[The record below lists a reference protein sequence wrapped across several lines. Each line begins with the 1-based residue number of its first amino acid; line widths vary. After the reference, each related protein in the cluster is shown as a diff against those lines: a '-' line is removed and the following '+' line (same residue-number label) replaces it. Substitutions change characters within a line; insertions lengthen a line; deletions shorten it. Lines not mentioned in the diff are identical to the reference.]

1 MPNLVGIGNSQ
12 VPTNA
17 MLGGLAYQD
26 PAHANLTSVEI
37 ENIAPIKAKINATAV
52 RQGVFVYDTRKD
64 ADGGAWRKRTKN
76 ASWYNETLG
85 TVDRGHRRDF
95 PSVAVI
101 VAEDDVVTIYD
112 GDDPNLSM
120 WMVFRAGNSNGNNMI
135 GRTNEHCLTVYMLGG
150 LLCVGRD
157 YFGLH
162 MVNFITDQG
171 WFKESG
177 YDTPYVSPIC
187 YRNGDNQWMG
197 ANIDTQDIVDD
208 HVNDICMRVLPN
220 APIHTDNPLTRWYNG
235 SGLPQPTIAISTQ
248 NGVTILDDHGRVINH
263 GYTAT
268 NDYNYF
274 IDISPGGVFRYG
286 ARSLGTSPSALKGNF
301 FIFSYYGPS
310 PITKSGLKTTN
321 NSQPDMWYSYSSG
334 GGNATYDLGGVVG
347 ASNTQ
352 YHDLAHI
359 SDLEFVAGATKSS
372 ETTTTTAGE
381 KGLVRVLEPYVIN
394 FGEDTDYQMNKPIL
408 VNYIGHDF
416 NSGWIGGLQVG
427 AWLCDIDT
435 TDATHTN
442 IADDWAT
449 VGSWTK
455 QSSITITSTGSGTSG
470 ALTISGNGT
479 GSNVYFY
486 NPITV
491 EEYTDYIVYI
501 DYTSMNVNAL
511 GIAPATYNMG
521 SLLVDFTTD
530 YNRQYTF
537 NSGNRTTV
545 YLQGWQQSS
554 SNTVIDDVWI
564 QKQAGGNQDRS
575 VTNYGLLTVGTV
587 PKNPVET
594 GAEAIAYGPFSSS
607 NYFRQGYN
615 PNLDW
620 DASAR
625 WHISFWV
632 NFTQDNAYNVLMKR
646 SAGSGNT
653 WTIETGGSNSVAFK
667 GTGGAVKA
675 NISGDNVFNEWRHF
689 VYTHDGVA
697 MYGYKDGKMLDT
709 DYGTASYVNA
719 LGMLHI
725 GSDDC
730 DNSKLAMVRMGRGA
744 LSSEQ
749 VKRIYADEKK
759 IFQHN
764 AKCTLYGTTSAT
776 TAIAYDDSTD
786 IVHVGT
792 ASGRS
797 DMSGMVRINN
807 TTDAVNFAISA
818 SNGLVA
824 EY

>member
-37 ENIAPIKAKINATAV
+37 ENIAPIKAKIIGTAV

-76 ASWYNETLG
+76 ASWYNEPLG
-85 TVDRGHRRDF
+85 TADRGNRREF

-101 VAEDDVVTIYD
+101 VAEDNVVTIYD

-120 WMVFRAGNSNGNNMI
+120 WMVFRSGGSNGTNMM
-135 GRTNEHCLTVYMLGG
+135 GRTNEAGACVYMLGG

-187 YRNGDNQWMG
+187 YRNGGNQWQG
-197 ANIDTQDIVDD
+197 SLVDGQDIVNDK
-208 HVNDICMRVLPN
+208 VNDICMRVLPN
-220 APIHTDNPLTRWYNG
+220 APIHTDNLTTRWYNN
-235 SGLPQPTIAISTQ
+235 SGLPQPTIAIATD
-248 NGVTILDDHGRVINH
+248 GGLTILDDSGRVIDH

-268 NDYNYF
+268 NDNNYF
-274 IDISPGGVFRYG
+274 VDISPGGVFRYG
-286 ARSLGTSPSALKGNF
+286 ARSFGTDPGTLKGNF
-301 FIFSYYGPS
+301 YVFSYYGQS
-310 PITKSGLKTTN
+310 PNGTNGLKATN
-321 NSQPDMWYSYSSG
+321 NGQPDMWYSYQT
-334 GGNATYDLGGVVG
+334 GGNATYDFGGVTG
-347 ASNTQ
+347 ESNTP

-359 SDLEFVAGATKSS
+359 SDLEFVVGSTRSSTTGGALS
-372 ETTTTTAGE
+372 GE
-381 KGLVRVLEPYVIN
+381 KGLVRVLEPYVLN
-394 FGEDTDYQMNKPIL
+394 YGEDTDYQMNKPIL
-408 VNYIGHDF
+408 VNYIAHDF

-427 AWLCDIDT
+427 AWLCDIDD

-442 IADDWAT
+442 VADDWAT
-449 VGSWTK
+449 VGAWTK
-455 QSSITITSTGSGTSG
+455 QSSITITSGGSGTSG
-470 ALTISGNGT
+470 PLTISGNGT
-479 GSNVYFY
+479 GSNVYFF
-486 NPITV
+486 NSITV
-491 EEYTDYIVYI
+491 EAYTDYIVYLSPG
-501 DYTSMNVNAL
+501 SMNVAAL

-545 YLQGWQQSS
+545 YFQGHQSS
-554 SNTVIDDVWI
+554 ASNTVINGVFI

-575 VTNYGLLTVGTV
+575 VTNYGLLTMGTV
-587 PKNPVET
+587 PKNPVED

-646 SAGSGNT
+646 SAGSGNH
-653 WTIETGGSNSVAFK
+653 WTIETGGTNSIQFK

-675 NISGDNVFNEWRHF
+675 NIPGDNVFDEWRHI
-689 VYTHDGVA
+689 VYTQDGVA

-709 DYGTASYVNA
+709 NYGTSSYVNA

-730 DNSKLAMVRMGRGA
+730 DNSKLAMVRMGRGG

-749 VKRIYADEKK
+749 VRRIYADEKK
-759 IFQHN
+759 IFQKN
-764 AKCTLYGTTSAT
+764 SKCTLYGTSSAT
-776 TAIAYDDSTD
+776 KAIAYDDSTD

-792 ASGRS
+792 SSGRS

-807 TTDAVNFAISA
+807 TTQAVTNSISA
-818 SNGLVA
+818 SNGIIA
-824 EY
+824 EQ